1 MVEQMKSKIL
11 KNIDFDAVAS
21 LNVQEM
27 NLLVGG
33 EGERYSKEDS
43 IIAIVRRFLKSS
55 SVGVSMSIL
64 TATVGVQTALLPK
77 GDL

>member
-1 MVEQMKSKIL
+1 MVEQMKTKIL

-33 EGERYSKEDS
+33 EGGRYSKEDG
-43 IIAIVRRFLKSS
+43 IIAIIKKIFEEFEHEREHEHEHSNGNCGCTNSPPPQR
-55 SVGVSMSIL
+55 
-64 TATVGVQTALLPK
+64 
-77 GDL
+77 

>member
-1 MVEQMKSKIL
+1 MVEQMKTKIL